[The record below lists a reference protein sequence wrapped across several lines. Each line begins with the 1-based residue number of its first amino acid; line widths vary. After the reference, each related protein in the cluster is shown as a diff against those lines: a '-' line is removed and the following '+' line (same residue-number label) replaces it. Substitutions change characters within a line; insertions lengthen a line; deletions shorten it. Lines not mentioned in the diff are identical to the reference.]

1 MPKPRRTK
9 GALIALC
16 LLTFGGSGAALAE
29 QGHEARSGRYLTVC
43 ADPNSLPFS
52 NDRGEGFEN
61 RIAELIA
68 QDLGRPIHYRWWP
81 QTIGF
86 VRNTLRTRLCDLIT
100 GISSVSELVQ
110 NTNPYYRSVYSLVY
124 RADSN
129 LKLKTLTAGDPTLSG
144 LRIGVVAGTPPV
156 TLLTRFGLLDHIHS
170 YERTVD
176 TRLYAPARDA
186 VRDVARG
193 ETDLAIIWGP
203 IAGYYAE
210 RQETPL
216 TLMPLPAQ
224 IDGVP
229 MAFNVSMGIRHRET
243 TWKHQLN
250 QTLDHLQPQIQEI
263 LLSYGVPL
271 LDQSD
276 RPIQAD

>member
-156 TLLTRFGLLDHIHS
+156 TLLTRLGLLDHMHS

-224 IDGVP
+224 IDGVT

-243 TWKHQLN
+243 TWKHQIN